1 MRPTTRSSSGFESRP
16 VSWRQYRK
24 RAIVFGPLYVAI
36 GCAVLFLLRF
46 FFSEIYESHQSQ
58 MIEKEE
64 FIRWPMSLGVMTDA
78 QLQAISM
85 NYSGSGLPRELFMIR
100 WFEIVGMFCMV
111 SGTLWF
117 LIAPFSLM
125 IGRNMPRW
133 GCRGSCANCAYPLH
147 RRDEYCAQCGIQVG
161 CAQCHYPLSPT
172 AVCCPECGVSA
183 QPNRF
188 VNPSGAART

>member
-16 VSWRQYRK
+16 VFWRKYRK
-24 RAIVFGPLYVAI
+24 RAIVFGPLSAAM

-46 FFSEIYESHQSQ
+46 LFSEIYESQESQ
-58 MIEKEE
+58 LIKHLE
-64 FIRWPMSLGVMTDA
+64 FTMSLGVMTDA
-78 QLQAISM
+78 QLQAIRMS
-85 NYSGSGLPRELFMIR
+85 NSQSGLSRELFMIR
-100 WFEIVGMFCMV
+100 ALQFLCMFYMV
-111 SGTLWF
+111 VGTLWVF
-117 LIAPFSLM
+117 IAPFSLM

-188 VNPSGAART
+188 VNPSGAVRT